1 MCVMWGM
8 ANAGGRA
15 GAGVST
21 PWTPPPN
28 AKRSSFAHFATPSP
42 HLSSLSGDM
51 SRNPRQRRERRAK
64 MSEEDEMAFYEK
76 RFRER
81 NPNFR
86 RGTGGAGVISMNT
99 PALVESMLDLAE
111 MNPYDIDSVT
121 DKDAVA
127 LSLLDDP
134 TLPDE
139 DRAVLAAALRRKGVL
154 RNRPPPSSSS
164 AVRGR
169 GRGRVPARPRAQ
181 ARTRARARGSR
192 SHGSRERGSSPR
204 TKTSSSTCPGC
215 NQALSSGSTK
225 FCVECGTR
233 LAPSST

>member
-1 MCVMWGM
+1 
-8 ANAGGRA
+8 
-15 GAGVST
+15 
-21 PWTPPPN
+21 
-28 AKRSSFAHFATPSP
+28 
-42 HLSSLSGDM
+42 M

-169 GRGRVPARPRAQ
+169 GRGPD
-181 ARTRARARGSR
+181 SR
-192 SHGSRERGSSPR
+192 SRSRLTVPWFAGARVITANQDIVVYLSWLQSGPELRLNKVLCRVRNTTGAEQYVIPTTTALFYSRRRPGQGSWSRMAG
-204 TKTSSSTCPGC
+204 
-215 NQALSSGSTK
+215 A
-225 FCVECGTR
+225 R
-233 LAPSST
+233 L